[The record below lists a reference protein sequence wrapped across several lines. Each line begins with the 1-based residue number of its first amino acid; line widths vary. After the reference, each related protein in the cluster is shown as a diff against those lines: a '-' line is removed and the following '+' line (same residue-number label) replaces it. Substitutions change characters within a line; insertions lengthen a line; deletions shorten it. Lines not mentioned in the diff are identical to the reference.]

1 MVSTAQ
7 LQDIPSESMILL
19 VGPPGAGKST
29 FCEQAILKSL
39 AMDRPVIYVTTEYGP
54 PKAEAALKERGLAE
68 IEPGLLN
75 FVDAYNETVGLLVS
89 DQPDTI
95 RADSANLSSI
105 GIAISKLQEKI
116 GKKDILLVFDS
127 LTSPYLLSGPEVVR
141 FMRLTL
147 SRFVA
152 DGNSVLACF
161 DEGAAKEEDHVAMMS
176 LANGVI
182 KIETLEDR
190 QVLSV
195 VKYPRMRPTK
205 VEVTITERIQELYN
219 ANIWDP
225 EIIRKWLKSQ
235 KNFQES
241 IQRFQANVFWPN
253 FAFWSATL
261 WDPKRFPT
269 MTYDIWKNFGNL
281 FRDMVSLQPWHMRLL
296 FKLMMPKSVSNV
308 RDAKKFFTGRLG
320 KRHFEMRG
328 DGIIEYLEELSKT
341 DEHYVRVYESRECCG
356 FENIGT
362 AVASVLP
369 PLLAGIFR
377 GVEGLRGLER
387 EWNAIETKCIG
398 LGDPYCEFKLVTGE
412 IPELRSSLE
421 RDSAV
426 VERIHHHMIRR
437 VTGFLVDGKPLVE
450 RPRLGSDFVMA
461 HPDISL
467 PAMSSERY
475 RMALRMGG
483 TKSGREVGEHLM
495 EAGMGRD
502 EATKRFLGLVEY
514 CKAGEI
520 TADETIKMKDSRESM
535 YTNLLTK
542 KWKEPSC
549 YFLTGFFNGFFSAV
563 KNQHVKETKCIAMG
577 DPYCEWEFR

>member
-1 MVSTAQ
+1 MVSLTQ
-7 LQDIPSESMILL
+7 LQDIPPENLILL
-19 VGPPGAGKST
+19 VGPPGAGKSA
-29 FCEQAILKSL
+29 FCEQTILKSI
-39 AMDRPVIYVTTEYGP
+39 AMDRPVIYVTTECGP
-54 PKAEAALKERGLAE
+54 PKAKAALKERGLAE
-68 IEPGLLN
+68 IEAGLLN

-89 DQPDTI
+89 DQPDTV

-105 GIAISKLQEKI
+105 GIAISKLQERI
-116 GKKDILLVFDS
+116 GKKGVLLVFDS

-147 SRFVA
+147 SRFIA
-152 DGNSVLACF
+152 EGNSVLACF
-161 DEGAAKEEDHVAMMS
+161 DEGAGKEEDHVAMMS

-182 KIETLEDR
+182 KIETSEDR

-195 VKYPRMRPTK
+195 VKHPRMRPTK
-205 VEVTITERIQELYN
+205 VEVIITERIQELYN

-225 EIIRKWLKSQ
+225 EILRKWLKSQ
-235 KNFQES
+235 KGFQES

-269 MTYDIWKNFGNL
+269 MTYEIWTNFGNL
-281 FRDMVSLQPWHMRLL
+281 FRDMVSLLPWHMRLL
-296 FKLMMPKSVSNV
+296 FKLMMPKSVSKV
-308 RDAKKFFTGRLG
+308 RDAKKFFAGRLG
-320 KRHFEMRG
+320 RRHFEMRG
-328 DGIIEYLEELSKT
+328 DGIIEYLEDVSKT

-362 AVASVLP
+362 AIASVLP
-369 PLLAGIFR
+369 PLLAGSLR
-377 GVEGLRGLER
+377 GVEGIRGLER

-398 LGDPYCEFKLVTGE
+398 LGDPYCEFKLVAGE

-426 VERIHHHMIRR
+426 VERIHHHMIRS
-437 VTGFLVDGKPLVE
+437 VIGFLVDGKPLVE
-450 RPRLGSDFVMA
+450 RPRLGSDFIMA

-495 EAGMGRD
+495 EAGMGKD
-502 EATKRFLGLVEY
+502 EAAKRFLSLVEY
-514 CKAGEI
+514 CKVGEI
-520 TADETIKMKDSRESM
+520 IVDETIKMKYSRESM
-535 YTNLLTK
+535 YTTLLTK
-542 KWKEPSC
+542 KWEEPSC
-549 YFLTGFFNGFFSAV
+549 YFLTGFFNGFFSTV

-577 DPYCEWEFR
+577 DPYCEWEFK